1 MEFIAQNQTEIELGR
16 LVVFFVDECHLLW
29 GDVCGY
35 VWGQTNIRIEVPIQ
49 NERERQTYFGGLN
62 YQTKEF
68 IIREYSS
75 GNSENTIAFLKDLQ
89 SQCPGQRIAVIWDG
103 ASYHKSESMKTFLA
117 SVNHGYEFTHWRV
130 TCILFAPN
138 APQQNP
144 VEDVWLQ
151 AKNFLR
157 KFWHLCKSF
166 PVVKWLF
173 KFITNHQKFDF
184 PKLKQ
189 YVSGSEIN

>member
-1 MEFIAQNQTEIELGR
+1 VEFLAQNQREIELGR

-49 NERERQTYFGGLN
+49 TEKERQTYFGGLN

-68 IIREYSS
+68 IIREYSA
-75 GNSENTIAFLKDLQ
+75 GNSENTVAFIKDLQ

-103 ASYHKSESMKTFLA
+103 ASYHKSEEIKTFLA
-117 SVNHGYEFTHWRV
+117 SVNDGYESSQWRV

-157 KFWHLCKSF
+157 KFWHLCRTF
-166 PVVKWLF
+166 PVVNWLF
-173 KFITNHQKFDF
+173 QFFTNHQKFDF

-189 YVSGSEIN
+189 YVPCSEFN

>member
-1 MEFIAQNQTEIELGR
+1 MEFLAQNQTEIELGS

-49 NERERQTYFGGLN
+49 NEKERQTYFGGLN
-62 YQTKEF
+62 YQTKKF
-68 IIREYSS
+68 IVREYSA
-75 GNSENTIAFLKDLQ
+75 GNSENTVSFIKYLQ

-103 ASYHKSESMKTFLA
+103 ASYHKSEEMKTFLA
-117 SVNHGYEFTHWRV
+117 SVNDGYESNQWQV
-130 TCILFAPN
+130 TCILLAPN

-144 VEDVWLQ
+144 VEDIWLQ
-151 AKNFLR
+151 TKNFLR
-157 KFWHLCKSF
+157 KFWHLCQTF

-173 KFITNHQKFDF
+173 KFFTHHQKFDF

-189 YVSGSEIN
+189 YLPCS

>member
-1 MEFIAQNQTEIELGR
+1 M
-16 LVVFFVDECHLLW
+16 FFVDECHLLW

-35 VWGQTNIRIEVPIQ
+35 VWGKTNIRIEVPIK
-49 NERERQTYFGGLN
+49 NEKERQTYFGGLN

-68 IIREYSS
+68 VIREYSA
-75 GNSENTIAFLKDLQ
+75 GNSENTVAFIKNLQ
-89 SQCPGQRIAVIWDG
+89 LQCPGQRIVVIWDG
-103 ASYHKSESMKTFLA
+103 ASYHKSDEMKAFLA
-117 SVNHGYEFTHWRV
+117 SVNEGYESAQWQV

-166 PVVKWLF
+166 LVVKWLF
-173 KFITNHQKFDF
+173 KFFTADQKFDF

-189 YVSGSEIN
+189 YVPCF

>member
-1 MEFIAQNQTEIELGR
+1 MTQNSREIELGR
-16 LVVFFVDECHLLW
+16 LAVFFVDECHLLW

-49 NERERQTYFGGLN
+49 NEKKRQTYFGGLN

-68 IIREYSS
+68 MIWEYSA
-75 GNSENTIAFLKDLQ
+75 GNSENTVAFIKNLQ
-89 SQCPGQRIAVIWDG
+89 SQCSGQRIAVIWDG
-103 ASYHKSESMKTFLA
+103 ASYHKSSEMKAFLA
-117 SVNHGYEFTHWRV
+117 SVNQGYELAQWQV

-144 VEDVWLQ
+144 IEDVWLQ

-173 KFITNHQKFDF
+173 KFFTAHQKFDF

-189 YVSGSEIN
+189 YVPCL

>member
-1 MEFIAQNQTEIELGR
+1 MAQNQTETEIELGR

-35 VWGQTNIRIEVPIQ
+35 VWGKTNIRIEIPIQ
-49 NERERQTYFGGLN
+49 NQRERQTYFGGLN

-68 IIREYSS
+68 IIREYST
-75 GNSENTIAFLKDLQ
+75 GNSVWTVAFIKDLQ

-103 ASYHKSESMKTFLA
+103 ASYHKSAELKAFLTE
-117 SVNHGYEFTHWRV
+117 VNDGYEASMRQV

-166 PVVKWLF
+166 PVIKWLF
-173 KFITNHQKFDF
+173 KFFTAHQKFDF
-184 PKLKQ
+184 PKLQQ
-189 YVSGSEIN
+189 YVPCF

>member
-1 MEFIAQNQTEIELGR
+1 MEFLAQNQKEIELGH

-49 NERERQTYFGGLN
+49 NEKERQTYFGGLN

-68 IIREYSS
+68 IVREYSA
-75 GNSENTIAFLKDLQ
+75 GNSENTVAFIKDLQ

-103 ASYHKSESMKTFLA
+103 ASYHKSEEMKTFLD
-117 SVNHGYEFTHWRV
+117 SVNHGYESSQWRI

-157 KFWHLCKSF
+157 KFWHLCRTF

-173 KFITNHQKFDF
+173 KFFTNHQQFDF
-184 PKLKQ
+184 SKLKQ
-189 YVSGSEIN
+189 YLPCSEIK

>member
-1 MEFIAQNQTEIELGR
+1 MEFLSQNSSEIELGR

-68 IIREYSS
+68 IIRAYSA
-75 GNSENTIAFLKDLQ
+75 GNSENTVAFIKHLQ
-89 SQCPGQRIAVIWDG
+89 SQCPGQRIAVIWDE
-103 ASYHKSESMKTFLA
+103 ASYHKSEEMKSFLA
-117 SVNHGYEFTHWRV
+117 SVNDSYEFSQWRV

-144 VEDVWLQ
+144 VKDVWLQ
-151 AKNFLR
+151 AKKFLR

-166 PVVKWLF
+166 PVIKWLF
-173 KFITNHQKFDF
+173 KFFTAHQKFDF

-189 YVSGSEIN
+189 YVPCL